1 MQNTF
6 CIIYFAFSK
15 HFYSRIVQL
24 KKTTYHSCDFL
35 VAHIYPCES
44 RSIMSDSLRHHDSTR
59 LLCPWESPGK
69 NTGVDSCSLLQGIFP
84 TQGSNPGLPYCRW
97 ILYCLSPSIAPALY
111 FWCWESTC
119 MWVLSLQSCLTLC
132 DPIDGSPPGSPVPGI
147 LQARTL
153 EWVAIAFSIISP
165 NEKLF

>member
-44 RSIMSDSLRHHDSTR
+44 RSVMSDSLRHHDSTR

-69 NTGVDSCSLLQGIFP
+69 NTGVGSLFLLQGIFP
-84 TQGSNPGLPYCRW
+84 TQEFSPGLPYHRQ
-97 ILYCLSPSIAPALY
+97 ILYHLSYQGSPKHRLGSKCASVSETERQA
-111 FWCWESTC
+111 
-119 MWVLSLQSCLTLC
+119 WVLPTEIMALVSSWSSRICCAYWSFFNWSIHPLSCCPQT
-132 DPIDGSPPGSPVPGI
+132 S
-147 LQARTL
+147 
-153 EWVAIAFSIISP
+153 
-165 NEKLF
+165 